1 MGWTQTELG
10 TVSWLNHLNYYCF
23 SCRCNSCLGMSSC
36 CSWTHPGV
44 NQILF
49 FAPTPQRGQN
59 TTRNSPPKKAKM
71 KKNHPKLKVIWR
83 VTHSKDQDQHRILG
97 LINQKMNK
105 IDQNS
110 SQTSQIPTAKAT
122 LFLQFYKIFNKIPT
136 FFGDQSC
143 ESFSRYKTT
152 QAGFLERL
160 RLAQDVL
167 SQQQE
172 ECSIKVLVWE
182 EKRWEFKEKP
192 PHIQGF
198 SRGEVSSIK
207 LNPALEAT
215 LVPQILFFQHF
226 SNFNFWPICGC
237 CWKQQTA
244 SRLGSGDN
252 SRKT

>member
-1 MGWTQTELG
+1 MQQLPGDEL
-10 TVSWLNHLNYYCF
+10 LL
-23 SCRCNSCLGMSSC
+23 L
-36 CSWTHPGV
+36 
-44 NQILF
+44 L
-49 FAPTPQRGQN
+49 
-59 TTRNSPPKKAKM
+59 NSPRGESNPFFCSYTSERPKHHKEFTS
-71 KKNHPKLKVIWR
+71 KK
-83 VTHSKDQDQHRILG
+83 SKDEKKPPKIEGDMESDTQQSQDQHRILG

-182 EKRWEFKEKP
+182 EKR
-192 PHIQGF
+192 
-198 SRGEVSSIK
+198 
-207 LNPALEAT
+207 
-215 LVPQILFFQHF
+215 
-226 SNFNFWPICGC
+226 
-237 CWKQQTA
+237 
-244 SRLGSGDN
+244 
-252 SRKT
+252 